1 MLSKMQL
8 RLRIEHDIE
17 NEDTNR
23 DTKQSENVFNYG
35 LLEDITYDCCMG
47 VEELMD
53 MIFDENN

>member
-17 NEDTNR
+17 DEDTNR
-23 DTKQSENVFNYG
+23 DTKQSGNVFNYG

-47 VEELMD
+47 VEESMD